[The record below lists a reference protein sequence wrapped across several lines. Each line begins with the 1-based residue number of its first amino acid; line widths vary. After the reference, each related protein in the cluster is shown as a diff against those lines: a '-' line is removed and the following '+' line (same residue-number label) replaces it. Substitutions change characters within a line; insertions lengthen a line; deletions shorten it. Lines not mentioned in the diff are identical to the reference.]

1 MKIKVFYPNEKG
13 HIELTKEKLE
23 GLLNEAY
30 NEGYRDGRNNNGYY
44 CGITTTP
51 YVSSIS
57 DSNIAYL
64 SSTTPS
70 LSASRTAV
78 SSVIDDCCD
87 KAVSAINCRVDTN
100 NGITADILEG
110 KIKNAASSAISCCG
124 KVTST
129 TDDCVNTDAK
139 ISAIDYCIN
148 ANDGITAD
156 ILEGKV
162 KNAIIVEYAEA
173 ANEA

>member
-44 CGITTTP
+44 CG
-51 YVSSIS
+51 YVSSTPSPDITYS
-57 DSNIAYL
+57 LN
-64 SSTTPS
+64 TTPS
-70 LSASRTAV
+70 LSVNTTEML
-78 SSVIDDCCD
+78 CD
-87 KAVSAINCRVDTN
+87 K
-100 NGITADILEG
+100 
-110 KIKNAASSAISCCG
+110 AASSAISCCG
-124 KVTST
+124 KVTSAAI
-129 TDDCVNTDAK
+129 DCRDSVSAIDCCDRAVAK
-139 ISAIDYCIN
+139 TSAIDYCIN
-148 ANDGITAD
+148 TNDGITAD

-173 ANEA
+173 SNEA

>member
-23 GLLNEAY
+23 DLLNEAY
-30 NEGYRDGRNNNGYY
+30 NEGYRDGSNNNGYY

-57 DSNIAYL
+57 KPNIAYL

-70 LSASRTAV
+70 LGTV
-78 SSVIDDCCD
+78 D
-87 KAVSAINCRVDTN
+87 KAASSAISCRDSVSAIDCCVNTD
-100 NGITADILEG
+100 A
-110 KIKNAASSAISCCG
+110 AASSAISCCG

-129 TDDCVNTDAK
+129 TNDCVNTDVK

-148 ANDGITAD
+148 NDGITAD

-173 ANEA
+173 SNEA

>member
-70 LSASRTAV
+70 I
-78 SSVIDDCCD
+78 SVNTTELLCD
-87 KAVSAINCRVDTN
+87 K
-100 NGITADILEG
+100 
-110 KIKNAASSAISCCG
+110 AASSAISCCG
-124 KVTST
+124 KVTSVAS
-129 TDDCVNTDAK
+129 DCRDSVSAIDCCDRAVAK
-139 ISAIDYCIN
+139 TSAIDYCIN

-162 KNAIIVEYAEA
+162 KNAVIVEYAEA

>member
-70 LSASRTAV
+70 LSASRTVA

-124 KVTST
+124 KITST
-129 TDDCVNTDAK
+129 TDDCVNTTT
-139 ISAIDYCIN
+139 IDNYIN
-148 ANDGITAD
+148 TNDEITAD